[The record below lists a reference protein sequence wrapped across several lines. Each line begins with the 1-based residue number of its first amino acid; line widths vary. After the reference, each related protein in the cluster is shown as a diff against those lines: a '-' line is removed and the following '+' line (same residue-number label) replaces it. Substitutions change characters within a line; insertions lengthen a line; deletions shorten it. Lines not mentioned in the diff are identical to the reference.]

1 MMSISTKRDNYSVS
15 HIYVRASNAD
25 ELALVRMF
33 TVTCSSDLF
42 IKIWDSENEW
52 KNTKTLV
59 GHEHSVSSVRFTST
73 LEPLR
78 SLLCARISKGTVT
91 PMYINHG
98 TIAFPVI
105 DVSLSA
111 ESRSSADR
119 RPSLPFFYWVY
130 LWEIGDLD
138 CVTKQVTRG
147 RHWVDTVQINA
158 KAIDGNLKSVKP

>member
-1 MMSISTKRDNYSVS
+1 MSILTTRDNYSVS
-15 HIYVRASNAD
+15 HTYMRASNAD
-25 ELALVRMF
+25 ELALVRML
-33 TVTCSSDLF
+33 TVTCPSDFF

-59 GHEHSVSSVRFTST
+59 GHEHSLSSLRST

-105 DVSLSA
+105 YVSLSA
-111 ESRSSADR
+111 ESRSSCRSASES
-119 RPSLPFFYWVY
+119 SL
-130 LWEIGDLD
+130 LLLGLLMGHGRSRLRNKISHSRL
-138 CVTKQVTRG
+138 TLG
-147 RHWVDTVQINA
+147 RHSTVQINA